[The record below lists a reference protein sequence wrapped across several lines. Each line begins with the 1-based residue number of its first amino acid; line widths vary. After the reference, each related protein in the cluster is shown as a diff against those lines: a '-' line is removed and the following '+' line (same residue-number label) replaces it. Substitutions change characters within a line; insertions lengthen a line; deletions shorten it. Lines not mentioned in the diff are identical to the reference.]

1 MDFYGHDNN
10 NRFSGIP
17 SGFAV
22 LDMVTQGWQHSDL
35 HLIAGVHG
43 VGCTSIV
50 VNALLNA
57 ARDFGKQVV
66 LFSLQT
72 PREKILA
79 KLVCAAVGVEFN
91 KLTTG
96 QLNESE
102 RGKVEQFRRE
112 WKERLAPLIHIVDT
126 PGLTIKELVATAM
139 QLRYEGADLFFIDNI
154 QRIKIDKKMR
164 PYCANREQEVAYIT
178 REIKTLALATKAPI
192 IAVAELSKASNDRG
206 GDRRPQLT
214 ELRDSNVLVNEADA
228 VLLLYRAEL
237 YNIVEDEMGYPTQGV
252 AEIILAKSRFTSRES
267 FLLSFVAR
275 LGRFVDFSSDWWDT
289 PAPESNHASYS
300 PPHSPHESKNL
311 SITPGEPPF

>member
-1 MDFYGHDNN
+1 MDFYGHNN
-10 NRFSGIP
+10 NNSFSGIP
-17 SGFAV
+17 SGFIA
-22 LDMVTQGWQHSDL
+22 LDRVTQGWQHSDL

-43 VGCTSIV
+43 VGCTSLV

-91 KLTTG
+91 NLTTG

-102 RGKVEQFRRE
+102 RGKVDQFRQE
-112 WKERLAPLIHIVDT
+112 WKERLASHIHIVDT
-126 PGLTIKELVATAM
+126 PGLTIKGLVATAT
-139 QLRYEGADLFFIDNI
+139 QLYDEGADIFFIDNI

-192 IAVAELSKASNDRG
+192 VAVAELSKASNDRG
-206 GDRRPQLT
+206 GDRKPQLT

-228 VLLLYRAEL
+228 VLLLYRPEL
-237 YNIVEDEMGYPTQGV
+237 YNIAEDEMGNPTQGV
-252 AEIILAKSRFTSRES
+252 ADVIFAKSRFTPRETVQLRFISR
-267 FLLSFVAR
+267 F
-275 LGRFVDFSSDWWDT
+275 GRFEDLDSDWWGT
-289 PAPESNHASYS
+289 PE
-300 PPHSPHESKNL
+300 PHFSAHSSHESENL
-311 SITPGEPPF
+311 SSTPGEPPF